1 MNPLTKVFVTLSTVA
16 NHPLHRHAK
25 LRGIFRFVVAQV
37 AARGVP
43 GEVCIEFTKGTWL
56 IVPPGMKGATYQI
69 SPRVYEFHEMLFVA
83 HFLRANELFLDVGAN
98 LGAYTV
104 LASGVAKARTLAFE
118 PCPSTFRTLQMNIRL
133 NDLSALAEARHRAL
147 GRQAGTVSITT
158 GLGTENYVTA
168 GVETQATVP
177 VEMRVLDDELG
188 AAKPVLMKI
197 DVEGFES
204 EVFAGAQRLL
214 DSPSL
219 ESMVIERNRSGER
232 YGFDEGTL
240 HQQIRKAGFIPCTY
254 DAERRTINTVP
265 DDHLGCIIYVRNLE
279 SARQRVAAAPK
290 VDIVGASI

>member
-1 MNPLTKVFVTLSTVA
+1 MNPLTKIFVTLSTVA
-16 NHPLHRHAK
+16 NHPLNRRAK
-25 LRGIFRFVVAQV
+25 LRSIIRFAVAQI

-43 GEVCIEFTKGTWL
+43 GEVCIEFTRGTWL
-56 IVPPGMKGATYQI
+56 IVPPTMKGATYQI
-69 SPRVYEFHEMLFVA
+69 SPRVYEFNEMLFVA

-104 LASGVAKARTLAFE
+104 LASGVARARTLAFE
-118 PCPSTFRTLQMNIRL
+118 PCPSTFQTLQKNIRL
-133 NDLSALAEARHRAL
+133 NDLAALAEARHRAL

-177 VEMRVLDDELG
+177 VEMRVLDEELG
-188 AAKPVLMKI
+188 ETKPVLMKI

-219 ESMVIERNRSGER
+219 EALVIERNRSGGR
-232 YGFDEGTL
+232 YGFDETAL
-240 HQQIRKAGFIPCTY
+240 HERIQRGGFTACTY
-254 DAERRTINTVP
+254 DAERRVLSRVN
-265 DDHLGCIIYVRNLE
+265 DDFLGCIIYVRNLE